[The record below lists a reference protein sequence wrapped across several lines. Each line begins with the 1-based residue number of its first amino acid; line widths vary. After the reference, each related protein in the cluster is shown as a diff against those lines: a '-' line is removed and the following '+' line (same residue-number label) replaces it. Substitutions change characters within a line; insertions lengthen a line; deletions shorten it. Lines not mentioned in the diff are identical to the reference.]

1 MQELKKEHKM
11 MVEKVQSE
19 AKNKIERVILADSD
33 SIEKRLSEM
42 EVNLPPNKL
51 KSYLKKQERVSQTLN
66 QLNF

>member
-1 MQELKKEHKM
+1 M

-19 AKNKIERVILADSD
+19 AKNKIESVILADSD